1 MGWTGMSKYHRKRWL
16 KYKSSLPQLAK
27 LKIPRWIRWSRES
40 KIELHCFSDA
50 STAAYAADIYSRIIN
65 PNGIFVNILQA
76 KSKVSPIKTISIPRL
91 ELCAANLLVKLAQSV
106 KEALAD
112 MNIDNIYYWSAS
124 STVLSWT
131 QRPPSSWTVYVA
143 NRVADIQRLSNTDQ
157 WRYVPSVLNPA
168 DCASRGVF
176 PEDLVDDQTWWFG
189 PQFLYKPLSFW
200 PKGLSNLH
208 TSEEQILTKCS
219 SNTCSKREY
228 PEILFRFSTLRTLL
242 RTITLCF
249 RFIYNCKNPK
259 LKRTSFLRI
268 SEINETL
275 LILIKLT
282 QLVDFPN
289 EIKLLSTNRD
299 IKQSFLLKL
308 MPFLDE
314 KGIIRV
320 GGRLQTS
327 TLSYNVKH
335 PIVLATSN
343 PLSEYIIKD
352 SHERTLPGG
361 ITLTMSVGNRKFWI
375 VSGNQLAKS
384 KCFRY
389 SAKTSQQVMGNLP
402 YVRLNVTRPFKH
414 SGVDYAGPIT
424 LKNSTL
430 RSAVISKGYICLFVC
445 MVTKAIHL
453 EAVSDLSTNAFLA
466 AFKRFE
472 SRRGACSDIYSDCG
486 TNFGVASKELQILY
500 NRNIKSLPND
510 LRQALSLNCTNWH
523 FIPPAS
529 PNFGGLWEAGVKS
542 VKHHLKRIT
551 NNRLLSFEELATLLC
566 QIESCL
572 NSRPLCP
579 LSSDPSDFDAL
590 TPAHLLVGEPL
601 QCVQKETLLDQNINH
616 LTRWKS
622 VELLKQHFWKRWYRE
637 YLKDQSRNG

>member
-1 MGWTGMSKYHRKRWL
+1 
-16 KYKSSLPQLAK
+16 
-27 LKIPRWIRWSRES
+27 
-40 KIELHCFSDA
+40 
-50 STAAYAADIYSRIIN
+50 
-65 PNGIFVNILQA
+65 
-76 KSKVSPIKTISIPRL
+76 
-91 ELCAANLLVKLAQSV
+91 
-106 KEALAD
+106 
-112 MNIDNIYYWSAS
+112 
-124 STVLSWT
+124 
-131 QRPPSSWTVYVA
+131 
-143 NRVADIQRLSNTDQ
+143 
-157 WRYVPSVLNPA
+157 
-168 DCASRGVF
+168 
-176 PEDLVDDQTWWFG
+176 
-189 PQFLYKPLSFW
+189 
-200 PKGLSNLH
+200 
-208 TSEEQILTKCS
+208 
-219 SNTCSKREY
+219 
-228 PEILFRFSTLRTLL
+228 
-242 RTITLCF
+242 
-249 RFIYNCKNPK
+249 
-259 LKRTSFLRI
+259 
-268 SEINETL
+268 
-275 LILIKLT
+275 
-282 QLVDFPN
+282 
-289 EIKLLSTNRD
+289 
-299 IKQSFLLKL
+299 

-314 KGIIRV
+314 NGIIRV
-320 GGRLQTS
+320 GGRLQNS

-335 PIVLATSN
+335 PIVLAKSN

-352 SHERTLPGG
+352 SHERTLHGG
-361 ITLTMSVGNRKFWI
+361 ITLTMSVVNRKFWI

-384 KCFRY
+384 IIYKCMKCFRY

-402 YVRLNVTRPFKH
+402 YVRLNVARPLKH

-430 RSAVISKGYICLFVC
+430 RSAVVSKGYICLFVC

-472 SRRGACSDIYSDCG
+472 SRRGACSDIYTDCG
-486 TNFGVASKELQILY
+486 TNFVGASKELQILY

-529 PNFGGLWEAGVKS
+529 PNFGCLWEAGVKS

-551 NNRLLSFEELATLLC
+551 NNRLLSFEELVTLLC

-590 TPAHLLVGEPL
+590 TPAHFLVGEPL
-601 QCVQKETLLDQNINH
+601 QCVQEEKLLDQNINH

-637 YLKDQSRNG
+637 YFNRLQARPKWLKINANPRIVELELIADERCGPGQWLLGRIKDVHPGSDGLIRVVSVQTKNKVMKRPISKISFLPDKSPDCTVKNNSHK